1 VTAEQF
7 DLAAVAYRIYNR
19 WLADFCARDPQRLL
33 GLAYLPMWDI
43 DAAVAELRWAQ
54 QVGLRV
60 VNFPPPGRP
69 GVLEYNH
76 PDWEPFWSTC
86 EDLGMALATHS
97 SGGPLF
103 TYDSGPG
110 ARALLVYEGGG
121 WLARRSV
128 WWLIFGLVFERH
140 PGLKL
145 VITEQYEG
153 WWLPTLLELD
163 SIYVSFGALDGERT
177 LTRLPSEYAKSNVFL
192 GASFPSTTLV
202 QEASREGYAGNVL
215 WGRDYPHIEGI
226 WRPATGDDA
235 EPVTKLA
242 LRHVL
247 STVPTGEALRIAGQN
262 AVGVYGLDGAYL
274 EEIARSIGA
283 LTGAELAIPPTAL
296 PDVDRS
302 NAFIGQSGPRPL
314 EPERRARAAALGLVS

>member
-1 VTAEQF
+1 
-7 DLAAVAYRIYNR
+7 
-19 WLADFCARDPQRLL
+19 
-33 GLAYLPMWDI
+33 
-43 DAAVAELRWAQ
+43 
-54 QVGLRV
+54 
-60 VNFPPPGRP
+60 
-69 GVLEYNH
+69 
-76 PDWEPFWSTC
+76 
-86 EDLGMALATHS
+86 MALATHS

-103 TYDSGPG
+103 NYNDGPG
-110 ARALLVYEGGG
+110 GRALLVYEGGG

-128 WWLIFGLVFERH
+128 WWLIFGEVFERH

-163 SIYVSFGALDGERT
+163 SIYISFGALEGERT
-177 LTRLPSEYAKSNVFL
+177 LSKLPSEYAKSNVFL
-192 GASFPSTTLV
+192 GASFPSTALV
-202 QEASREGYAGNVL
+202 QEASREGYAGNLL

-226 WRPATGDDA
+226 WRPATSDAA
-235 EPVTKLA
+235 EPVTKQA
-242 LRHVL
+242 LRHVF
-247 STVPTGEALRIAGQN
+247 STVPTRDALRMAGQN

-274 EEIARSIGA
+274 EEVARGIGA
-283 LTGAELAIPPTAL
+283 LTAAELAIPPGAL